1 MKSHY
6 HICGDIGMNSYK
18 FDPARGCGHVYRH
31 TKSKT
36 HKCPKCG
43 KFVNTAIPTKEEI
56 TNHKNL
62 ITCM

>member
-1 MKSHY
+1 
-6 HICGDIGMNSYK
+6 MNSYK